1 MATTVV
7 STIGTAGDYSTLA
20 SWEAASPADLVAA
33 DQIWQ
38 GQVKNEEFV
47 GASTM
52 LTIAGQTTDA
62 TRYVELTTE
71 SGASFA
77 DNANK
82 LTNALRYNAANG
94 AGIRTT
100 GGYATAAVVVSTNF
114 TRLSKLQIS
123 GIGSQTAGISNTGN
137 SCVVDQCI
145 IVGDFFG
152 ITSGGN
158 SVTVLNTLAITDAPS
173 RLGATAIRTVAASMS
188 CYNCT
193 AVGYSDVVPSATSAA
208 FYASYGAMLLK
219 NCAGFGHNLF
229 GRVAGGPGFSGS
241 SSNNASDK
249 TISFGTANQPSL
261 TYADQFENTA
271 SGTADFRT
279 KTGATL
285 IANGVDLTASGVTVD
300 IVGSAR
306 ADPFDIGAW
315 QVAGPTPPTPSI
327 TGGGGIVTM
336 PPDFGYP
343 QSVTRGPP
351 NPAMSV

>member
-33 DQIWQ
+33 DQIWE
-38 GQVKNEEFV
+38 GQTLNEEFV
-47 GASTM
+47 GTSTL

-62 TRYVELTTE
+62 TRYINLTTAP
-71 SGASFA
+71 GASFA
-77 DNANK
+77 DNADK
-82 LTNALRYNAANG
+82 LSNALRYDAANG
-94 AGIRTT
+94 AGIRAT
-100 GGYATAAVVVSTNF
+100 GSYVSGVVVISTPF
-114 TRLSKLQIS
+114 TRISKLQVS
-123 GIGSQTAGISNTGN
+123 GIATQTRGVLCSGN
-137 SCVVDQCI
+137 SCQFDQCI
-145 IVGDFFG
+145 IVGDVFG
-152 ITSGGN
+152 LNNSGA
-158 SVTVLNTLAITDAPS
+158 SVVARNVLAITEAPN
-173 RLGATAIRTVAASMS
+173 RNNAAAFNSSGSMS

-193 AVGYSDVVPSATSAA
+193 GVGYSDVVPSATSAA
-208 FYASYGAMLLK
+208 FYAHYTSMLLQ

-229 GRVAGGPGFSGS
+229 GRSSGGPGFSGS

-249 TISFGTANQPSL
+249 AISFGTANQPSL
-261 TYADQFENTA
+261 TYADQFENTT
-271 SGTADFRT
+271 SGAADFRT
-279 KTGATL
+279 KAGATL

-306 ADPFDIGAW
+306 TDPFDIGAW

-343 QSVTRGPP
+343 QSLTRGPP